1 MKIEAVDLFCGA
13 GGLSYGLMKA
23 GITVSAGID
32 FEESCKYP
40 FEQNIDNA
48 KFIHYDISKIPE
60 SLIIQQYNSGTIKL
74 LAGCA
79 PCQPFSSLS
88 FSLTKDRKKSDKWP
102 LLNHFSRLVSEV
114 KPDLVTMENV
124 PQLSKEDIFK
134 EFLDTLESEGYHVFY
149 TIVNAEKYGLP
160 QRRRRL
166 VLLASKLGDIRILT
180 PEELNMSQKT
190 VKDAI
195 YNLPRINA
203 GEKYTNDIL
212 HYARKLSDINLK
224 RIKASKPGG
233 TWKDW
238 PESLRLE
245 CHKKESGSTYTSVYG
260 RMEWNKPS
268 STITTQFT
276 HFGTGRY
283 GHPEQHRSITLREAA
298 ILQSFPKNYKFIE
311 KEEDFS
317 FKKLGLMIG
326 NAVPVDLGYAIGKSF
341 EYHINNL
348 KKLGDL
354 LSE

>member
-23 GITVSAGID
+23 GIAVNAGID
-32 FEESCKYP
+32 FEEACKYP
-40 FEQNIDNA
+40 FEKNINNA

-60 SLIIQQYNSGTIKL
+60 SLIIEQYNAGTIKL

-88 FSLTKDRKKSDKWP
+88 YSLTKDRKKSDKWP

-124 PQLSKEDIFK
+124 PQLSKEDIFQD
-134 EFLDTLESEGYHVFY
+134 FLKLLISEGYHVFY
-149 TIVNAEKYGLP
+149 EVVNAEKYGLP

-166 VLLASKLGDIRILT
+166 VLLASKLGDIRLLT
-180 PEELNMSQKT
+180 PEELNISRKT
-190 VKDAI
+190 VKDVI
-195 YNLPRINA
+195 YDLPKINA
-203 GEKYTNDIL
+203 GEKDPNDML
-212 HYARKLSDINLK
+212 HFARALSDINL
-224 RIKASKPGG
+224 RRMKASRPGG

-245 CHKKESGSTYTSVYG
+245 CHKKASGNTYTSVYG
-260 RMEWNKPS
+260 RMEWDKPS
-268 STITTQFT
+268 STITTQST

-298 ILQSFPKNYKFIE
+298 ILQSFPKDYKFIE

-341 EYHINNL
+341 EFHMQNYNKH
-348 KKLGDL
+348 KD
-354 LSE
+354 

>member
-1 MKIEAVDLFCGA
+1 M
-13 GGLSYGLMKA
+13 
-23 GITVSAGID
+23 
-32 FEESCKYP
+32 
-40 FEQNIDNA
+40 
-48 KFIHYDISKIPE
+48 
-60 SLIIQQYNSGTIKL
+60 
-74 LAGCA
+74 
-79 PCQPFSSLS
+79 
-88 FSLTKDRKKSDKWP
+88 
-102 LLNHFSRLVSEV
+102 LNHFSRLVSEV

-134 EFLDTLESEGYHVFY
+134 KFLDTLESEGYHVFY
-149 TIVNAEKYGLP
+149 EVINAEKYGLP
-160 QRRRRL
+160 QRRKRL

-180 PEELNMSQKT
+180 PDELNISRKT

-195 YNLPRINA
+195 YDLPKLNA
-203 GEKYTNDIL
+203 GEKDPNDIL
-212 HYARKLSDINLK
+212 HYARSLSDINLK
-224 RIKASKPGG
+224 RMKASKPGG

-245 CHKKESGSTYTSVYG
+245 CHKRKSGSTYTSVYG
-260 RMEWNKPS
+260 RMEWHKPS
-268 STITTQFT
+268 STITTQCT

-298 ILQSFPKNYKFIE
+298 ILQSFPRNYKFIE

-348 KKLGDL
+348 
-354 LSE
+354 

>member
-180 PEELNMSQKT
+180 PEELNISQKT

-203 GEKYTNDIL
+203 GEKDPNDIL

-238 PESLRLE
+238 PE
-245 CHKKESGSTYTSVYG
+245 
-260 RMEWNKPS
+260 
-268 STITTQFT
+268 
-276 HFGTGRY
+276 
-283 GHPEQHRSITLREAA
+283 
-298 ILQSFPKNYKFIE
+298 
-311 KEEDFS
+311 
-317 FKKLGLMIG
+317 
-326 NAVPVDLGYAIGKSF
+326 
-341 EYHINNL
+341 
-348 KKLGDL
+348 
-354 LSE
+354 

>member
-23 GITVSAGID
+23 GITVNAGID
-32 FEESCKYP
+32 FEEACKYP
-40 FEQNIDNA
+40 FEQNITNA
-48 KFIHYDISKIPE
+48 KFIHYDISKVPE
-60 SLIIQQYNSGTIKL
+60 SLVMKQYHTGTIKL

-88 FSLTKDRKKSDKWP
+88 YSLTKDRKKSDKWP
-102 LLNHFSRLVSEV
+102 LLNHFSRLISEV

-124 PQLSKEDIFK
+124 PQLSKEDIFQD
-134 EFLDTLESEGYHVFY
+134 FLNRLLSEGYYVHYEV
-149 TIVNAEKYGLP
+149 VNAEKYGLP

-166 VLLASKLGDIRILT
+166 VLLASKFGNIQLLT
-180 PEELNMSQKT
+180 PEELNISRKT
-190 VKDAI
+190 IKDAI
-195 YNLPRINA
+195 YDLPKLNA
-203 GEKYTNDIL
+203 GEKDPNDIL
-212 HYARKLSDINLK
+212 HCARALSEINLK
-224 RIKASKPGG
+224 RMKASKPGG
-233 TWKDW
+233 SWKDW

-245 CHKKESGSTYTSVYG
+245 CHKKESGNTYTSVYG
-260 RMEWNKPS
+260 RMEWDKPS
-268 STITTQFT
+268 STITTQST

-298 ILQSFPKNYKFIE
+298 ILQSFPKDYKFIE

-341 EYHINNL
+341 EYHIQTYNKN
-348 KKLGDL
+348 
-354 LSE
+354 